1 MRSVRIKRTN
11 KDDLVF
17 TGELLAM
24 VDDQKYVRDRAVGLE
39 LSLYQTAVG
48 KFILAITIHDYQ
60 PAKPESLCGAVSF
73 SSIKDIFDFC
83 QSREGRGIADLVLL
97 LLEQVPREYGVLGKD
112 KLHYLC
118 GPVENREVYT
128 HGKY

>member
-1 MRSVRIKRTN
+1 MRKIRIRRTN
-11 KDDLVF
+11 QSDLVF
-17 TGELLAM
+17 TGFLLAM

-60 PAKPESLCGAVSF
+60 PAKPESLYGAVSF
-73 SSIKDIFDFC
+73 SSMKDICDFR

-97 LLEQVPREYGVLGKD
+97 LLEQLPREY
-112 KLHYLC
+112 KLFGNGRMHNYA
-118 GPVENREVYT
+118 PAVRTEVQA
-128 HGKY
+128 